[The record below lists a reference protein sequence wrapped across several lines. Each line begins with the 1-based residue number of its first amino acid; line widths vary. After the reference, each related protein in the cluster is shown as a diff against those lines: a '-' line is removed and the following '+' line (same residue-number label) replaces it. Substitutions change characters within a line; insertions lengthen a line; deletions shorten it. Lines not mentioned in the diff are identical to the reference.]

1 MRWEGTTMNNDSTK
15 LTLRNVFWATAR
27 HAFVIATGFAALVHS
42 TWTLATIFNGPE
54 PTVID
59 VHWITWVMAAFLFAF
74 AIDVGQIAISVEL
87 RGGERTRAKF
97 IAFATLAGLTYFFQW
112 WYVAMHLPAMPLSSG
127 VRSDWLPLA
136 TTMRDAALWIVPAA
150 LPLATTIY
158 TFSYAKPKIARPA
171 KSAIASANER
181 AIAAVKPAKSDITI
195 EMPEQ
200 TIFVQCP
207 DCDWSKECNSPRSAT
222 NSLTAHRRHAHPNAV
237 AINSNGRHHE

>member
-1 MRWEGTTMNNDSTK
+1 MNNHSTK
-15 LTLRNVFWATAR
+15 LSFSGLFWAVAR

-54 PTVID
+54 PVAID
-59 VHWITWVMAAFLFAF
+59 GHWLAWVLAAFLFAF

-112 WYVAMHLPAMPLSSG
+112 WYVAMHLPAMPLSAG
-127 VRSDWLPLA
+127 VRTDWLPLA

-158 TFSYAKPKIARPA
+158 TFSYAKLKIARPA
-171 KSAIASANER
+171 KPAIAPASQR
-181 AIAAVKPAKSDITI
+181 AIVPVPEPKSDITI
-195 EMPEQ
+195 EMP
-200 TIFVQCP
+200 TASILVQCP
-207 DCDWSKECNSPRSAT
+207 DCDWSKECKTPRSAT
-222 NSLTAHRRHAHPNAV
+222 NSLTAHRMHAHPHAV
-237 AINSNGRHHE
+237 SVNGNGRHHE